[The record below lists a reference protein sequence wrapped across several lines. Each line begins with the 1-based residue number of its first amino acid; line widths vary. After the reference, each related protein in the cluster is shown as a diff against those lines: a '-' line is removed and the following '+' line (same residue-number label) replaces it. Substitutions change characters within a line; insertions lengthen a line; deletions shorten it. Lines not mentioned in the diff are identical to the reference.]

1 MSLRS
6 LFSRR
11 NQKSPPS
18 EPGEFVLPS
27 DVPPVEQFIAAL
39 GLLPDNLCMR
49 DHPRWRSPRKVLV
62 SAGTPRLLAWLGEIA
77 PGVALVPFELEA
89 DGLREVEDADA
100 VIGWFSP
107 AMIERGQALSWLQVH
122 TAGVENA
129 LRVPAI
135 GARGIVVTNLK
146 RVAGP
151 VVAEHVFAMLL
162 SLARRLGPLHE
173 RQQER
178 RWAQFEVPESSFHT
192 LRGRSLVVVGLGG
205 IGSEVARLGHAFGL
219 TVGAVRASG
228 TDAPA
233 FVQAVTPVGRMFEA
247 LATADIVVNALP
259 ATPKTLRLFDAAAF
273 RSMRPGA
280 IFVNVARGLS
290 VVTDDLV
297 GALSSGHLAAAALDV
312 TDPEPLPA
320 SHPLWSMPN
329 VLITPHVAGMNGDTT
344 SNGWRV
350 MRENLRR
357 FVAGDTLLSVV
368 DFNRGY

>member
-11 NQKSPPS
+11 NDQAQRSA
-18 EPGEFVLPS
+18 PGHF
-27 DVPPVEQFIAAL
+27 VPPTDTPPIAQFISAL
-39 GLLPDNLCMR
+39 GLQPGSLHMR

-62 SAGTPRLLAWLGEIA
+62 TSGTPPLLAWLGEIA

-107 AMIERGQALSWLQVH
+107 AMVERGQALFWLQVH

-135 GARGIVVTNLK
+135 ATRGIVVTNLK

-151 VVAEHVFAMLL
+151 VIAEHVFAMLL

-173 RQQER
+173 RQQAR
-178 RWAQFEVPESSFHT
+178 RWAQFEVPESSFRT

-205 IGSEVARLGHAFGL
+205 IGSEVARLSHAFGL
-219 TVGAVRASG
+219 TVSAVRASG

-233 FVQAVTPVGRMFEA
+233 FVDSVTPVARMFEA
-247 LATADIVVNALP
+247 LAGADIVVNALP
-259 ATPKTLRLFDAAAF
+259 ATPLTLGLFDAAAF
-273 RSMRPGA
+273 RAMRPGT
-280 IFVNVARGLS
+280 IFVNVARGAS

-297 GALSSGHLAAAALDV
+297 AALSSGHLAAAALDV

-329 VLITPHVAGMNGDTT
+329 VLITPHVAGMSGDTAAD
-344 SNGWRV
+344 GWRV

-357 FVAGDTLLSVV
+357 FVAGDALLSVV
-368 DFNRGY
+368 DLNRGY